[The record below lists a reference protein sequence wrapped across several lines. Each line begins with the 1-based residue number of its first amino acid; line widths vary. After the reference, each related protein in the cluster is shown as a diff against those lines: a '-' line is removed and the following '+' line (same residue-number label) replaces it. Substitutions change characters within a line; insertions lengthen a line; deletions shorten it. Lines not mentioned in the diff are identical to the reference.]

1 MADYEQDEYS
11 IPEFCTR
18 NRISQS
24 FYFLIQKNGIGPRV
38 MRVGKRTLI
47 SREAAE
53 DWRREREA
61 ESAQPRV
68 REAV

>member
-1 MADYEQDEYS
+1 
-11 IPEFCTR
+11 
-18 NRISQS
+18 
-24 FYFLIQKNGIGPRV
+24 